1 MFSPISSHRMREQK
15 RVRDAEKKARQD
27 RLTGGAG
34 GLMTEG
40 KTSISNAF
48 ID

>member
-1 MFSPISSHRMREQK
+1 MLIIHDDRMREQK

-27 RLTGGAG
+27 KLTGGAG
-34 GLMTEG
+34 GNLFGEG